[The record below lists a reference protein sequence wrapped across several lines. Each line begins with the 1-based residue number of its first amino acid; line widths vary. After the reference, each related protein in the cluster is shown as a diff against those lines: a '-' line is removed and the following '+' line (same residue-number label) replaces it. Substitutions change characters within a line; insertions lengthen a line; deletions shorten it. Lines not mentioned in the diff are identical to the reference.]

1 MLGERPFSCIGTEY
15 KKKNFS
21 QNKIK
26 LDSKKIVPETECSKQ
41 KPVKSKHG
49 RSKAREKENKSSNI
63 RAKNLPSKDMSRWVE
78 NILKLDHKIMKIK
91 IITRILENT
100 YIVGH

>member
-1 MLGERPFSCIGTEY
+1 M
-15 KKKNFS
+15 S

-49 RSKAREKENKSSNI
+49 RSKAWEKENKSSNI
-63 RAKNLPSKDMSRWVE
+63 RTKNLPSKDMSRWVG

-100 YIVGH
+100 HIVGH

>member
-1 MLGERPFSCIGTEY
+1 MLGERPFSCIGKEY
-15 KKKNFS
+15 QRNFS

-41 KPVKSKHG
+41 KPVNSKHR
-49 RSKAREKENKSSNI
+49 RSKAWEKENKSSNI
-63 RAKNLPSKDMSRWVE
+63 RAKNLSSKNMSRWVE

-91 IITRILENT
+91 IITKILENIH
-100 YIVGH
+100 IVGH